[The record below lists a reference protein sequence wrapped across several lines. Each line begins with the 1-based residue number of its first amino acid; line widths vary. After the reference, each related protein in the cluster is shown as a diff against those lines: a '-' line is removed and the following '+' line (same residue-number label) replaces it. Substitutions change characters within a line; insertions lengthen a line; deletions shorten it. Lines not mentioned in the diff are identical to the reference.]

1 MVAPNSVHFDEK
13 SSARHGIGAARESW
27 QIPAQNFL
35 MSRVYFLGVAIKI
48 VISKSAIKI
57 HYLLSDL
64 KKMLQ
69 ASFQEKSHHIKSTEA
84 LHDDDAEIY

>member
-1 MVAPNSVHFDEK
+1 
-13 SSARHGIGAARESW
+13 
-27 QIPAQNFL
+27 

-57 HYLLSDL
+57 HYLLLDL

-69 ASFQEKSHHIKSTEA
+69 ASFQEKNHYISSTEA
-84 LHDDDAEIY
+84 LRDDEIY